1 MVAYNEVY
9 GTSGD
14 DVLTGY
20 GFTVAYGF
28 QGHDTFETQDI
39 VEYQLLF
46 GGEGND
52 DYYIGRGHVGTVV
65 DFSGDDW
72 VYLDG
77 IYATSGFTTHM
88 LVDGR
93 HLIVWSVLSETM
105 LWLMDFWTSSVS
117 RLIFEDGYVLTADLR
132 DGSFVLP
139 NYRGD
144 SGWDYLNQNGF
155 FNAPSEFDVDIVYP
169 QIIEAEAR
177 YSQALLVEG
186 LTSVEARTV
195 AYLYEA
201 GLDRNGNI
209 DLPGLNFWIDLRE
222 AGFAEKDLAWAF
234 LSSNEF
240 EAAFGAPETLSDR
253 ELVEQ
258 LYWNVLDRQ
267 GEAAG
272 VDFWEGVLGQPG
284 YDRADLLLAFALSP
298 ENVAG
303 SPFVEDLAEV
313 APGEWAFL

>member
-1 MVAYNEVY
+1 M
-9 GTSGD
+9 
-14 DVLTGY
+14 
-20 GFTVAYGF
+20 
-28 QGHDTFETQDI
+28 
-39 VEYQLLF
+39 
-46 GGEGND
+46 
-52 DYYIGRGHVGTVV
+52 
-65 DFSGDDW
+65 
-72 VYLDG
+72 
-77 IYATSGFTTHM
+77 
-88 LVDGR
+88 
-93 HLIVWSVLSETM
+93 
-105 LWLMDFWTSSVS
+105 
-117 RLIFEDGYVLTADLR
+117 
-132 DGSFVLP
+132 
-139 NYRGD
+139 
-144 SGWDYLNQNGF
+144 
-155 FNAPSEFDVDIVYP
+155 
-169 QIIEAEAR
+169 
-177 YSQALLVEG
+177 
-186 LTSVEARTV
+186 

-209 DLPGLNFWIDLRE
+209 DLPGLNYWIDLRE

-253 ELVEQ
+253 GLVEQ

-313 APGEWAFL
+313 APGVWDFL